1 MEALFTIPAGYL
13 HPEGGKVKD
22 VGIVLGHGENAEE
35 WDGPLLSEVA
45 ATLAKA
51 GEHRKQQ
58 PAQRWCRHCHDRS
71 CYCQWLAMWLLQTA
85 EGLLHVLLQCGGNM
99 HHLRLACSLCSVA
112 YASHEH

>member
-35 WDGPLLSEVA
+35 WNGPLLSKVA
-45 ATLAKA
+45 VTLAKA

-58 PAQRWCRHCHDRS
+58 PE
-71 CYCQWLAMWLLQTA
+71 QWPCCIAAAATACGWLDA
-85 EGLLHVLLQCGGNM
+85 HGLL
-99 HHLRLACSLCSVA
+99 LAA
-112 YASHEH
+112 

>member
-35 WDGPLLSEVA
+35 WNGPLLAELAV
-45 ATLAKA
+45 TLAKA

-58 PAQRWCRHCHDRS
+58 PAQRPCCQSIAVAATACCRCKAH
-71 CYCQWLAMWLLQTA
+71 
-85 EGLLHVLLQCGGNM
+85 GLLLTT
-99 HHLRLACSLCSVA
+99 
-112 YASHEH
+112 